1 MTYESRPF
9 GLQQFLGL
17 ALVLAC
23 ASAVWASEND
33 APVLPKPGAKIPLDG
48 GHYFVYGFSAPP
60 KLGPAIMKVE
70 VFTVDGRRDTAFRIS
85 GDLDMPSMR
94 GAHSTG
100 SKNFSVSAKGFY
112 LLPVQIVMPG
122 DWEMKFAFEKDGQ
135 TVLRGAYLF
144 DL

>member
-1 MTYESRPF
+1 MRQDLKLPA
-9 GLQQFLGL
+9 LLLGL
-17 ALVLAC
+17 TLAL
-23 ASAVWASEND
+23 ASAATVRASEND
-33 APVLPKPGAKIPLDG
+33 FPSLPKPGAKIPLG
-48 GHYFVYGFSAPP
+48 SGHYFVYGFTASPR
-60 KLGPAIMKVE
+60 LGSAIMKVE
-70 VFTVDGRRDTAFRIS
+70 VFTLDGRRDTAFRVS

-122 DWEMKFAFEKDGQ
+122 DWEMKFAFEKAGE

-144 DL
+144 NL

>member
-1 MTYESRPF
+1 MKHGLKLF
-9 GLQQFLGL
+9 GLRLGL
-17 ALVLAC
+17 ALVLAS
-23 ASAVWASEND
+23 ASTAWASEDD
-33 APVLPKPGAKIPLDG
+33 AISLPKPGAKIPLDS

-60 KLGPAIMKVE
+60 KLGSAIMKVE
-70 VFTVDGRRDTAFRIS
+70 VFALDGRRDTTFRIS

-100 SKNFSVSAKGFY
+100 SRNFSVSAKGFY

-122 DWEMKFAFEKDGQ
+122 DWEMKFAFAKGDQ

>member
-1 MTYESRPF
+1 MQQGFKSF
-9 GLQQFLGL
+9 GLRLGL
-17 ALVLAC
+17 ALVLAS
-23 ASAVWASEND
+23 ASVAQGSESD
-33 APVLPKPGAKIPLDG
+33 YPVLPKPGGKIPLDS

-70 VFTVDGRRDTAFRIS
+70 VFALDGRRDTTFRVN

-94 GAHSTG
+94 GAHSSG
-100 SKNFSVSAKGFY
+100 SKTFAVSAKGFY

>member
-1 MTYESRPF
+1 LTS
-9 GLQQFLGL
+9 
-17 ALVLAC
+17 
-23 ASAVWASEND
+23 ASTAHAAEND
-33 APVLPKPGAKIPLDG
+33 SPSLPKPGAKIPLGSD
-48 GHYFVYGFSAPP
+48 HYFVYGFSAPP
-60 KLGPAIMKVE
+60 KLGSAIMKVE
-70 VFTVDGRRDTAFRIS
+70 VFALDGRRDTTFRIS

-100 SKNFSVSAKGFY
+100 SRNFSVSAKGFY

-122 DWEMKFAFEKDGQ
+122 DWEMKFAFEKGDK